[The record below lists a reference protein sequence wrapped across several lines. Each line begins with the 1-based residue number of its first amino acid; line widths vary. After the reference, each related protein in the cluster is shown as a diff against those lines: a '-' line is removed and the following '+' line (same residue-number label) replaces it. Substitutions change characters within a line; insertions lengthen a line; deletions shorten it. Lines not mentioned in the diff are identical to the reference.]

1 MTYGN
6 YDYSNLPEFLKACP
20 YTKSKNKGNPHLW
33 FKMEGI
39 DATRLK
45 TGDWKNANDN
55 LSFCDGELLTRMTW
69 EYKMGNVYNWN
80 GDIPTLQWSDIKT
93 LLKADKVKKWEDKV
107 RVVQPISFGETDE
120 EEATTDEEVVAPNP
134 TTAPP
139 KVASRPAKTKT
150 KMKHDA
156 KYEEIKDH
164 VENISEAKYLKTGKY
179 DDWIHIMWALRSL
192 EDNDYKAI
200 AIDLAKRCGRD
211 KTQYVDTY
219 WNNYSSAKGW
229 TVATIFHYSKMS
241 DEKAYNA
248 LKIKYGSSS
257 SKTIYSNL
265 TVGNMMK
272 FASESD
278 FADVFYNQFKNNLVL
293 DGANL
298 YLYYNNE

>member
-1 MTYGN
+1 MIVWYCGF
-6 YDYSNLPEFLKACP
+6 YA
-20 YTKSKNKGNPHLW
+20 KGNPHLW
-33 FKMEGI
+33 FEMEGI

-80 GDIPTLQWSDIKT
+80 GDIPTLKWSDIKT
-93 LLKADKVKKWEDKV
+93 LLKASEVKKWEDKV
-107 RVVQPISFGETDE
+107 RVVQSISFDETDE
-120 EEATTDEEVVAPNP
+120 EEATTDEEVVAPIA

-139 KVASRPAKTKT
+139 NVASRPAKT

-164 VENISEAKYLKTGKY
+164 AENISEAKYLKTGKY

-192 EDNDYKAI
+192 GDNDYKAI

-211 KTQYVDTY
+211 KTHYVDTY
-219 WNNYSSAKGW
+219 WNNYSSAKEGW
-229 TVATIFHYSKMS
+229 TVATIFHFSKMS

-248 LKIKYGSSS
+248 LKIK
-257 SKTIYSNL
+257 
-265 TVGNMMK
+265 
-272 FASESD
+272 
-278 FADVFYNQFKNNLVL
+278 
-293 DGANL
+293 
-298 YLYYNNE
+298 